1 MKHKLFGKTFDQ
13 KMGAELTNAL
23 VRVRKMKQK
32 GIAFSFVVLFASII
46 WLLIIFLMLNSINQN
61 ISEISGKIK
70 AEEFKK
76 NSLLGF
82 DSMIKN
88 HDENN
93 ALNGLAFANN
103 GKKRAETGVIET
115 DRLQEIKDAKIK
127 KMEIIQAGE
136 ETQEYENSFLKSGEC
151 ISLKRM
157 VVLKDSMQKAV
168 LGAVYCNE

>member
-1 MKHKLFGKTFDQ
+1 MDWLF
-13 KMGAELTNAL
+13 
-23 VRVRKMKQK
+23 
-32 GIAFSFVVLFASII
+32 
-46 WLLIIFLMLNSINQN
+46 
-61 ISEISGKIK
+61 EIK
-70 AEEFKK
+70 E
-76 NSLLGF
+76 
-82 DSMIKN
+82 
-88 HDENN
+88 
-93 ALNGLAFANN
+93 
-103 GKKRAETGVIET
+103 KKRAETGVIET